1 MDIKQ
6 HRRSVHGIGGFQEN
20 LRQIIYGG
28 NDGIVS
34 TFAVVAGF
42 AGASADGTASVGV
55 IAVLLFGFANL
66 FADATSMGLG
76 EFLSDRSEKDVYRSL
91 RKSELH
97 LIKHEPEAERE
108 EVIAILKLK
117 GLSEKDAG
125 RWADELANYPE
136 LLADFMMRYEFS
148 IPHPDDQHP
157 ALSGIYTF
165 VSFLFFGCIPLLPY
179 LIGMPQQSA
188 FPMSVAATALAL
200 LLLGLFRWQ
209 ISRENLVR
217 SVFETMLVGGSCAVV
232 AYAVG
237 WVIGG

>member
-6 HRRSVHGIGGFQEN
+6 HRRIAHGVGGFQEN

-28 NDGIVS
+28 NDGIVT

-42 AGASADGTASVGV
+42 AGASADGTAEVGV

-108 EVIAILKLK
+108 EVIAILQLK
-117 GLSEKDAG
+117 GLSEKDAE
-125 RWADELANYPE
+125 RLADELANYPE

-157 ALSGIYTF
+157 ALSGLYTF

-179 LIGMPQQSA
+179 LVGMPQTSA
-188 FPMSVAATALAL
+188 FGMSVAATAIAL
-200 LLLGLFRWQ
+200 LLLGLLRWLV
-209 ISRENLVR
+209 SREALVR
-217 SVFETMLVGGSCAVV
+217 SVFETILVGGACAVV

-237 WVIGG
+237 MIIGG